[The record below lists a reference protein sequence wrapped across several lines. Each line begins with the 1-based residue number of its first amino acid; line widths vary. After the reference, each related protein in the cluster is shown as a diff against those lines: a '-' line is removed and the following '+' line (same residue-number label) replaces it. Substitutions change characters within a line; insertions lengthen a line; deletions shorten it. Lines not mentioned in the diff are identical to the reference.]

1 MGTLNSSVNLLHNRL
16 LYAVQFEHRNACLHF
31 DAIFHTN
38 HPSFSLEFNL
48 KIYLT
53 DPYKGQILVGVH
65 NGMLLIYT
73 KQFARL
79 LLRRRVFLE
88 LGESE

>member
-1 MGTLNSSVNLLHNRL
+1 MHVSILMPFSIQTIPLFRL
-16 LYAVQFEHRNACLHF
+16 IINF
-31 DAIFHTN
+31 
-38 HPSFSLEFNL
+38 

-53 DPYKGQILVGVH
+53 DPYMSQILVRVH
-65 NGMLLIYT
+65 NDMLLIYT
-73 KQFARL
+73 KQPARL